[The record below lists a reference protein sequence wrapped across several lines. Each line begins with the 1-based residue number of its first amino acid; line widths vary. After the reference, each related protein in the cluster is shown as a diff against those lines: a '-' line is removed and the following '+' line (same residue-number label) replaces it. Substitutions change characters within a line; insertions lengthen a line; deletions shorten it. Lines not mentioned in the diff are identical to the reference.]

1 MARPLRECALFAGA
15 GGGLLAGRLLGWQTV
30 RAVELNPYRRQV
42 LLRRQ
47 WDGLLDVFPIWD
59 DIGTF
64 DGRPWRGAVDLL
76 TAGFP
81 CQPFSQAGR
90 RRGADDP
97 KNQWPGTS
105 RIIREVEP
113 PLAFLENTPGLLAD
127 RYFGAILGELAE
139 SGYDTWWDCV
149 PASSFGANHQRDRL
163 WILAVRRGS
172 SDAHSHLVRIKRQW
186 TGQQPGEPWS
196 AELGDDGETWTVAN
210 RDGGRQPGKPAGD
223 TVRSCV
229 HRDADQVGLDRSAEG
244 GEAEART
251 IAHSCRA
258 GCDASNAHGQR
269 LDRWRTDEEAQEPS
283 GLGTTQGAGDWWSP
297 QSRVPLVAHGVA
309 SRVERIASTGDGQ
322 VPVVAAGAFIHL
334 ALVALEALEDGDH
347 RGGQ

>member
-30 RAVELNPYRRQV
+30 CAVELNPYRRQV

-64 DGRPWRGAVDLL
+64 DGRSWRGAVDLIS
-76 TAGFP
+76 AGFP
-81 CQPFSQAGR
+81 CQPFSQAGK

-105 RIIREVEP
+105 RIIRQVEP

-127 RYFGAILGELAE
+127 AYFGTILGELAE
-139 SGYDTWWDCV
+139 SGYDTLWDCI
-149 PASSFGANHQRDRL
+149 PASAFGANHQRDRI
-163 WILAVRRGS
+163 WTLAVRRGS
-172 SDAHSHLVRIKRQW
+172 SDAHRHLVRIKRQW

-196 AELGDDGETWTVAN
+196 PELGDDGEAWTVAH
-210 RDGGRQPGKPAGD
+210 RDGGRKPGQPAGD
-223 TVRSCV
+223 GSQGALDEQHRGDVVRS
-229 HRDADQVGLDRSAEG
+229 RLRRG
-244 GEAEART
+244 T
-251 IAHSCRA
+251 NNCRA
-258 GCDASNAHGQR
+258 GRDAPDPHGQR
-269 LDRWRTDEEAQEPS
+269 LDRRWVDEEAEESS
-283 GLGTTQGAGDWWSP
+283 GLGTAQGEGHWWSP
-297 QSRVPLVAHGVA
+297 ESRVPLVAHGVA
-309 SRVERIASTGDGQ
+309 QRVERIASTGDGQ

-334 ALVALEALEDGDH
+334 ALVALEALDDG
-347 RGGQ
+347 R